1 MEAMVLSI
9 VIPCLNEEQTLGLV
23 VQKAKDSLERLKIEG
38 EVIVADNGST
48 DRSIEIAEE
57 LGARVVNVP
66 QRGYG
71 CALIAGMQAAQ
82 GKYVMMGDA
91 DDSYNFEEID
101 PFLEEIEKGY
111 DLVMS
116 TRLKGRIEPGAMPFL
131 HRYLGTPVL
140 TFLLNRLFKLKI
152 SDCNS
157 GMRCLTKDAFNRL
170 TLSSQGMEFASEM
183 LIKSGLLHL
192 KIKEIP
198 ITLYKDKRNRPPH
211 LNTWRDGWRHLK
223 FMFLYSPKYLFLV
236 PGLAFMV
243 LGFFLMLILFRGPVE
258 VNGIVFDTHSSLL
271 GSLLAILG
279 YQLLITGM
287 QVRAFV
293 QTQAF
298 QFKDTTLAAFYKRF
312 TLERG
317 LILGLVLFAIGFGC
331 DVFVVYEWIEAGFKN
346 LNEAN
351 LLALTSTLMIVGIQ
365 TCFASFFLQILR
377 DSDQRSR

>member
-1 MEAMVLSI
+1 MEAMMLSI

-23 VQKAKDSLERLKIEG
+23 VKKAKASLKRLGIEG

-48 DRSIEIAEE
+48 DRSIEIAEG
-57 LGARVVNVP
+57 LGARVVHVP

-82 GKYVMMGDA
+82 GKYLMMGDA

-101 PFLEEIEKGY
+101 PFMEEIEKGY

-140 TFLLNRLFKLKI
+140 TFLLNRLFKLRI

-157 GMRCLTKDAFNRL
+157 GMRCLTKEAFERMQ
-170 TLSSQGMEFASEM
+170 LSSHGMEFASEM
-183 LIKSGLLHL
+183 LIKAGLLHL

-236 PGLAFMV
+236 PGLVFMA

-258 VNGIVFDTHSSLL
+258 VRGIVFDTHSSLL

-279 YQLLITGM
+279 YQLLTTGL
-287 QVRAFV
+287 QVRAFA
-293 QTQAF
+293 QTQLF
-298 QFKDTTLAAFYKRF
+298 QFKDATLAKVYKHF

-317 LILGLVLFAIGFGC
+317 LVLGLVLFAAGFVC
-331 DVFVVYEWIEAGFKN
+331 DVFVVYEWIQAGFKN

-351 LLALTSTLMIVGIQ
+351 LLALTSTLMILGLQ
-365 TCFASFFLQILR
+365 TTFASFFLQILR
-377 DSDQRSR
+377 DSDQRRR